1 MTNLQVPDHLPDPNT
16 LRKMALV
23 AKVNKHMR
31 SQGMHGIGGFI
42 REDGTIFAQ
51 TTDGSELSDEF
62 KALLNQSIH
71 DYNNGEADHTGNQ
84 TGWRMDH
91 LPLPGEQTGMED
103 STQ

>member
-71 DYNNGEADHTGNQ
+71 DYNGEATHTGNQ
-84 TGWRMDH
+84 TGSRMVH
-91 LPLPGEQTGMED
+91 RPLPGEHTGMED

>member
-1 MTNLQVPDHLPDPNT
+1 MTNLQVPDNLPDPDT

-31 SQGMHGIGGFI
+31 SHGMHGIGGFI

-62 KALLNQSIH
+62 KALLHQSIH
-71 DYNNGEADHTGNQ
+71 DYNGEANHTGDQ

-91 LPLPGEQTGMED
+91 LPLPDEQTSVED
-103 STQ
+103 STT